1 MKSSTGIYLKALA
14 IAWSGCFIVFMLVYI
29 TTLRPLH
36 KSRMQ
41 KQAEF
46 TKVRADADLAVLASQ
61 EQTKTRLNEH
71 IKELNERLGDFVIEP
86 GSTSNLTYQLSGL
99 SNKIGLNAFQV
110 APSGQSI
117 TTFDQCKYVSGQY
130 YQVGFTT
137 SFNKFARFLNALERY
152 RPAIFVDTF
161 TISRAGQDGTEHKV
175 TMQLAVLVAKN
186 KIAKDAEG

>member
-1 MKSSTGIYLKALA
+1 MRTSTGIYLKALA

-36 KSRMQ
+36 KSRTQ

-86 GSTSNLTYQLSGL
+86 
-99 SNKIGLNAFQV
+99 
-110 APSGQSI
+110 
-117 TTFDQCKYVSGQY
+117 
-130 YQVGFTT
+130 
-137 SFNKFARFLNALERY
+137 
-152 RPAIFVDTF
+152 
-161 TISRAGQDGTEHKV
+161 
-175 TMQLAVLVAKN
+175 
-186 KIAKDAEG
+186 